1 MQKQSRPR
9 GVTIIAILIIIA
21 GILSLLLGIG
31 LVVIG
36 PFLMNGLQTTS
47 SNLGSQ
53 IEPQIFG
60 IIFLV
65 FGAISLALGVA
76 NLVMAYGLWKGKGW
90 AWTISIIVLLIGIA
104 IDIISVSITSAA
116 GVFSNTGSN
125 LLGDIVSSI
134 VSIGISAFIVYYL
147 YRPHVKAYFGKTIP
161 MPST

>member
-9 GVTIIAILIIIA
+9 GVTIITILIVIA
-21 GILSLLLGIG
+21 GVLSLLLGIG

-53 IEPQIFG
+53 IEPQILG

-65 FGAISLALGVA
+65 FGAILLALGVA

-90 AWTISIIVLLIGIA
+90 AWTISIIVLIIGIA
-104 IDIISVSITSAA
+104 IDIISVSITSA

-125 LLGDIVSSI
+125 LLGNIVSGI
-134 VSIGISAFIVYYL
+134 VSIAINAVILYYL

-161 MPST
+161 MPSK

>member
-9 GVTIIAILIIIA
+9 GVSIIAILIIIA
-21 GILSLLLGIG
+21 GVLSLLLGIG

-36 PFLMNGLQTTS
+36 PFLMNSVQTSS

-53 IEPQIFG
+53 IGPQLLG
-60 IIFLV
+60 LVFLV
-65 FGAISLALGVA
+65 FGGILLGLGVA

-90 AWTISIIVLLIGIA
+90 AWTISMIVLFIGIA
-104 IDIISVSITSAA
+104 ISIASVSITST
-116 GVFSNTGSN
+116 GVFSNAGSN
-125 LLGDIVSSI
+125 LLGDIVSGI